1 MGNCVSQGRSS
12 LLFHILQYIAQGSS
26 AKSNHETAQDKTE
39 LHFAASCD
47 TVMDIKRLFFPHVFS
62 RALDR
67 NQRNIKMSSSPLTVL
82 TQDNGSHIRQ
92 DSLPRPSSTL
102 SKGSCHGAKLILAPW
117 EHQSSPEKP
126 GRAKPV
132 LTGSLS
138 YLSTLSPVQL

>member
-1 MGNCVSQGRSS
+1 M
-12 LLFHILQYIAQGSS
+12 LFHILQYITQDFS

-67 NQRNIKMSSSPLTVL
+67 DQRNIKMSSSPLTVP

-92 DSLPRPSSTL
+92 DSLPRPSLTM
-102 SKGSCHGAKLILAPW
+102 SKGSLFLHPGSTKDLLKSQVGLNQSLLALCLICQHYLLFSCREVSHA
-117 EHQSSPEKP
+117 EA
-126 GRAKPV
+126 RA
-132 LTGSLS
+132 
-138 YLSTLSPVQL
+138 